1 MKLSVITINYN
12 NYEGLER
19 TIKSVVAQSC
29 KEFEYVVVDG
39 GSTDGGAELLSK
51 YSDFIDKGVSEQDG
65 GLYAAINKGARMA
78 SGEYCLFLNSG
89 DTFFSENTVQEL
101 YSCCL
106 EADFIEGKIMTV
118 KGIHTPYDNYTLN
131 TYIYESNNYHQAS
144 LIRRT
149 MILDRPYDEK
159 LKVAADL
166 KFNINNIVIHGC
178 SFSTVP
184 VIISNY
190 EPGGRSSTIKHHEE
204 IDSIFKE
211 LIPERIWDDYK
222 TNAIYYEFPTKYF
235 SKIIR
240 KIANSK
246 IFIRIYTLLSKR
258 QSLAE
263 RWHKERV
270 YARKDISNK

>member
-12 NYEGLER
+12 NCEGLER
-19 TIKSVVAQSC
+19 TIKSVLAQSC
-29 KEFEYVVVDG
+29 KDFEYVVVDG
-39 GSTDGGAELLSK
+39 GSTDGGADLLNK
-51 YSDFIDKGVSEQDG
+51 YSKCIDKGVSEPDG

-89 DTFFSENTVQEL
+89 DTFFSETTVQEL

-106 EADFIEGKIMTV
+106 EADFIEGRIMTV
-118 KGIHTPYDNYTLN
+118 KGLHIPYEKYTLN
-131 TYIYESNNYHQAS
+131 TYIYKSNNFHQAS
-144 LIRRT
+144 LIKRI
-149 MILDRPYDEK
+149 MILERPYDEN
-159 LKVAADL
+159 LKIAADL

-190 EPGGRSSTIKHHEE
+190 EPGGRSATVRHHEE

-222 TNAIYYEFPTKYF
+222 ANAIYREFPTKYF
-235 SKIIR
+235 SHLIKA
-240 KIANSK
+240 IANSK
-246 IFIRIYTLLSKR
+246 FSVWLYSLLSKKE
-258 QSLAE
+258 SLAE

-270 YARKDISNK
+270 LLKNKK